1 MKIINKA
8 TGGIIAEIVA
18 NHSMTLDEALTF
30 VSGLETLGKENPW
43 DPDFE
48 INGQEIWYDDLEM
61 QW

>member
-8 TGGIIAEIVA
+8 TGEIIAEIVA

-30 VSGLETLGKENPW
+30 VSELETLEKENPW

>member
-8 TGGIIAEIVA
+8 TGEIIAEIVA

-30 VSGLETLGKENPW
+30 VSGLETSEKENPW